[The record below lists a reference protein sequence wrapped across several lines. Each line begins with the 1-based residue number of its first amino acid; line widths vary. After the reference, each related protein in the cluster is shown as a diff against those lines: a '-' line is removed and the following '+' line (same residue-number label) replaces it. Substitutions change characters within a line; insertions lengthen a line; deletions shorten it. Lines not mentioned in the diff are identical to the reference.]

1 MTLKSRA
8 AHRALQKKPE
18 LKPLGVGPIKRTPLS
33 VGDPAAS
40 TTGVYVVAA
49 IKAEAVRRG
58 KPYFLVAWEGWT
70 RDEDGTDTVKYDTWE
85 PVDHLPGVELT
96 IEQFRAHAKKRA
108 EEVTILSL
116 TKKREEK
123 ERKRTMLA
131 AGKST
136 RSQFR

>member
-1 MTLKSRA
+1 MT
-8 AHRALQKKPE
+8 H
-18 LKPLGVGPIKRTPLS
+18 G
-33 VGDPAAS
+33 
-40 TTGVYVVAA
+40 
-49 IKAEAVRRG
+49 
-58 KPYFLVAWEGWT
+58 
-70 RDEDGTDTVKYDTWE
+70 E

-116 TKKREEK
+116 YKKREEK

-131 AGKST
+131 TGKST